1 MDIFEIQSRLKF
13 ISNVQIGDKINVKF
27 MLIQKDCLS
36 TKISRTLYYE
46 TRQNT
51 LNFVRDTINRALEIL
66 GSSPCCSKDKET
78 MITLLSD
85 IKKSKIGIQ
94 NLRETYMIDVKFC
107 CDLDTILENI
117 TIKIHEYEPHYG
129 TSMNTMNTTNM
140 VINNNGITVPRSI
153 PLDINSKLEII
164 NEGPKSVNSHSS
176 NEVYGSVKNH

>member
-27 MLIQKDCLS
+27 MLIQKDCLA
-36 TKISRTLYYE
+36 TKLSRTLYYE

-78 MITLLSD
+78 MITLLTD
-85 IKKSKIGIQ
+85 IKKCKIGIQ
-94 NLRETYMIDVKFC
+94 NLRETYMADVKFC
-107 CDLDTILENI
+107 CDLDTILEKI
-117 TIKIHEYEPHYG
+117 TIKIHEYEPFYG
-129 TSMNTMNTTNM
+129 TSATNTTTT
-140 VINNNGITVPRSI
+140 INNSGISIPIPRSM

-164 NEGPKSVNSHSS
+164 NEGPTSPNSHSS

>member
-27 MLIQKDCLS
+27 MLIQKDCFA
-36 TKISRTLYYE
+36 TKISRTIYYE

-85 IKKSKIGIQ
+85 IKKCKIGIQ
-94 NLRETYMIDVKFC
+94 NLRETYMADVKFC

-117 TIKIHEYEPHYG
+117 TIKIHEFDPLYG
-129 TSMNTMNTTNM
+129 TSINNTTT
-140 VINNNGITVPRSI
+140 VINNNGITIPRSM

-176 NEVYGSVKNH
+176 ANEVYGSVKNH